1 MINKFTSTY
10 LQLQYRAFFMDPD
23 FRIPIRTFADLDLDS
38 GKKSDPYLD
47 KRTRIRYTKINDT
60 VTLFFCEA
68 SVFSL

>member
-38 GKKSDPYLD
+38 GKKIRSVSGQKDP
-47 KRTRIRYTKINDT
+47 DT
-60 VTLFFCEA
+60 IH
-68 SVFSL
+68 